1 MIFRRKLARLSLKVW
16 SSKGNLMD
24 LGRVFH
30 SFGPMTAKDVSYR
43 VTERLVANWCLWVGT
58 SAMGPLL
65 SFVENFMPI
74 SLGTLWCSIFQTRT
88 MMYRSLHLWSDISF
102 SFFKRSQ

>member
-1 MIFRRKLARLSLKVW
+1 MIFRRKLVRLSLKVW

-30 SFGPMTAKDVSYR
+30 SFGPKTAKDLSYG

-58 SAMGPLL
+58 PAMGPLL
-65 SFVENFMPI
+65 SFVENLKPI

-88 MMYRSLHLWSDISF
+88 MMYRSLRSF
-102 SFFKRSQ
+102 GLGQSCGSLL